1 MGPRSKV
8 KGEWFKK
15 GVQASQVGSKR
26 ARRQMQHEM
35 EAANGHFQWNANTT
49 ERQRQVKRKA
59 AWDIF
64 QEQIKRQKVRV
75 DIEDM
80 QPPWGAAPPRGAAR
94 QVPQDAEDQD
104 SENTDGRS
112 EGDRY
117 DDQG

>member
-35 EAANGHFQWNANTT
+35 EAANVHFQWNANTT

-80 QPPWGAAPPRGAAR
+80 QPHWGAAPPRGAAQ